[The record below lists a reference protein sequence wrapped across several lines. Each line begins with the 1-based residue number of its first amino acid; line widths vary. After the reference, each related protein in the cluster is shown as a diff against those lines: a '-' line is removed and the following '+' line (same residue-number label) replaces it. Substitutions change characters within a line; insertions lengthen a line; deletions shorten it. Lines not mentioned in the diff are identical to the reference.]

1 MSVATVDAAIVAP
14 DLRGGW
20 ANVWLKL
27 EATRAA
33 RTLGVSHFQ
42 FTTFDQYSDTRR
54 FTAKLGG
61 SATRRWAL
69 MYKPL

>member
-1 MSVATVDAAIVAP
+1 MNVAIVDAAIVAP
-14 DLRGGW
+14 ELRGGW

-33 RTLGVSHFQ
+33 RALGITHFQ
-42 FTTFDQYSDTRR
+42 FTTFDAYADTRR

-61 SATRRWAL
+61 ATARRWAL
-69 MYKPL
+69 MYRPL